1 MLVTFADGTTVSANL
16 VIGADGI
23 HSVTR
28 EHYVSDTPQYGK
40 MVVYRGLCKTE
51 DIANDW
57 PLDTY
62 ATVFMAP
69 GKHFLTFP
77 ISSNKIVNVVAF
89 VTTPWEDLGDVKES
103 WTLISDK
110 SAVEDHFKEFA
121 PAVKTVISKMNTN
134 PLKWILFD
142 REPSPEWVFSGGKV
156 VLLGDAA
163 HAMCPHQGQS
173 SHKLSAPILQPD
185 PLLTLALGAGAGQA
199 LEDAYILGRA
209 LQDYFKA
216 QKLTQPR
223 PMADYLHLYQ
233 SIRAPRAERVQETSR
248 QAGDLYELRSKEVEG
263 LNYEDSLPVVRDLL
277 KDRMKWIWTEDIDQV
292 YDKALAQL

>member
-1 MLVTFADGTTVSANL
+1 
-16 VIGADGI
+16 
-23 HSVTR
+23 
-28 EHYVSDTPQYGK
+28 

-51 DIANDW
+51 DIADDW

-77 ISSNKIVNVVAF
+77 ISSNKIVNIVAF

-103 WTLISDK
+103 WTLTSDK

-173 SHKLSAPILQPD
+173 SHKLSASILS
-185 PLLTLALGAGAGQA
+185 T
-199 LEDAYILGRA
+199 
-209 LQDYFKA
+209 
-216 QKLTQPR
+216 
-223 PMADYLHLYQ
+223 
-233 SIRAPRAERVQETSR
+233 
-248 QAGDLYELRSKEVEG
+248 
-263 LNYEDSLPVVRDLL
+263 
-277 KDRMKWIWTEDIDQV
+277 
-292 YDKALAQL
+292 